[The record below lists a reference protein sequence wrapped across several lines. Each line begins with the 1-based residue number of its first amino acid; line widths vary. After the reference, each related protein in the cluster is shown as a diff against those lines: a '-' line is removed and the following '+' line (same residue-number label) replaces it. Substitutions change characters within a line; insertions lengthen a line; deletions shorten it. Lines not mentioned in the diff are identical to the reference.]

1 VRKVSK
7 VIKATLMEFSKLPF
21 EEKELL
27 EAARL
32 VRRNAQA
39 PYSHYW
45 VGAAVRSESGKIYV
59 GCNIERASY
68 TQTVHA
74 EDAAVTAM
82 IKTEGRGT
90 KVTAVAT
97 VHGPEGKEIS
107 FSDKT
112 EPPKVCKIDQ
122 LCFACGQCLQLI
134 WENCLGDT
142 KVMLLARTG
151 WGEIA
156 KTTIGDAYP
165 MRFGP
170 EDLGV
175 DYRKLK
181 AIS

>member
-1 VRKVSK
+1 MRKVSK
-7 VIKATLMEFSKLPF
+7 VITAQLLDFSELSHP
-21 EEKELL
+21 EKELL

-97 VHGPEGKEIS
+97 VHGPGGKMVN
-107 FSDKT
+107 FADKT
-112 EPPKVCKIDQ
+112 NPPKKRIIDQ
-122 LCFACGQCLQLI
+122 ICVACGQCLQLI

-142 KVMLLARTG
+142 KVMLLTRTG

-156 KTTIGDAYP
+156 ITTIGDAYP
-165 MRFGP
+165 MPFGP
-170 EDLGV
+170 KDLGV